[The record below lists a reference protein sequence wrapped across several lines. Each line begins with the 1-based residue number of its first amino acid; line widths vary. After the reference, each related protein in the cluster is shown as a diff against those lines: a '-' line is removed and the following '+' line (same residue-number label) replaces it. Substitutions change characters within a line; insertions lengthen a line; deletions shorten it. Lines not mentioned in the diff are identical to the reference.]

1 MILRDYEQG
10 RAFVLMH
17 DGGIPTYRYPS
28 SIVLSDDRIFF
39 GFEAEKRRQEAERAI
54 DALKADIY
62 NKALTHAGG
71 TSMSELEDIATL
83 YLAHAISL
91 GRNFAETHAKRD
103 NARALIGITLG
114 VPAEEL
120 EQSAFRQIY
129 MRMVRCAYELAMHT
143 GYSPQGDSYSH
154 AQKGLAW
161 ARERVETN
169 GGYEATPDSYKQW
182 LRPELAAAMYWG
194 IKSPQIQK
202 DLYSCIDIGAW
213 TTNASYFRIHSRLGS
228 AEKDSIIF
236 FGGQTGGPGVI
247 KLLTEIASDHG
258 QHFISLFGHEE
269 RWLCGSG
276 CSEHIDN
283 FKEGCFKVWKEGF
296 RKAYQLE
303 PRQDAWDGRVN
314 VMVVG
319 GGSKIPAVK
328 KHFIKSFPHSGW
340 QPGPSVPDLGMPSD
354 LYNFPDQGT
363 IPRQPFKG
371 DYTFLLV
378 AYGLSVHSGDFPHT
392 TLSPQVPP
400 FDPQSRRPTPLD
412 PEDLGYDV

>member
-1 MILRDYEQG
+1 MSAVRRYHLGLDWGTSTTKMILRDYEQG

-194 IKSPQIQK
+194 SSRHRFKRIYIHVLTLAPGRPMRVTFAFIQ
-202 DLYSCIDIGAW
+202 G
-213 TTNASYFRIHSRLGS
+213 
-228 AEKDSIIF
+228 
-236 FGGQTGGPGVI
+236 
-247 KLLTEIASDHG
+247 
-258 QHFISLFGHEE
+258 
-269 RWLCGSG
+269 
-276 CSEHIDN
+276 
-283 FKEGCFKVWKEGF
+283 
-296 RKAYQLE
+296 LE
-303 PRQDAWDGRVN
+303 VLKRTA
-314 VMVVG
+314 
-319 GGSKIPAVK
+319 
-328 KHFIKSFPHSGW
+328 
-340 QPGPSVPDLGMPSD
+340 
-354 LYNFPDQGT
+354 
-363 IPRQPFKG
+363 
-371 DYTFLLV
+371 
-378 AYGLSVHSGDFPHT
+378 
-392 TLSPQVPP
+392 
-400 FDPQSRRPTPLD
+400 
-412 PEDLGYDV
+412 